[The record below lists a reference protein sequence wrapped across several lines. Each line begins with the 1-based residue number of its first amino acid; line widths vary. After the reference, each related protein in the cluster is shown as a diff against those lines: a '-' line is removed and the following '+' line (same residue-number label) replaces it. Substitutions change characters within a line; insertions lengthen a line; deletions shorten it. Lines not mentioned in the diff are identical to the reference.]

1 MYERALEEH
10 VRSSLA
16 AFRVT
21 VVNGPRQSGKTTL
34 LRAVTRDR
42 GTYVTLDDDA
52 ERARALHDPR
62 AFLERRAAPM
72 AIDEVQRGGDEVVLA
87 IKAAVDRD
95 DARGAFLLAGSTRFL
110 SVPTLSESLAGR
122 AEILDLWPLAQ
133 SEVRG
138 RGTGA
143 LDVLL
148 AAPEA
153 LESAVVDVL
162 GRDELAA
169 LIVGGGYPEAIG
181 LSEPL
186 RRRWFASYV
195 RTVVERDVVA
205 ASSIRQAS
213 ELPRLLRLLAA
224 NTAGE
229 LVPGRI
235 AGDARLGDDA
245 TRRYIGLLELVGLVV
260 RIPAWAPSLT
270 TREKRHAKAVIS
282 DTGLAASLLGI
293 DAAALTAP
301 GSTML
306 GPLLETFVAT
316 EVLKL
321 ASWSSSGVVVRHWR
335 DRNGAEVDLVLEWP
349 DGGVVALEVKATSII
364 RAGDVRHLE
373 RLRDGL
379 GARFR
384 GGIVLHAGDRV
395 TRFADRIW
403 TAPVSVLW
411 ARPG

>member
-1 MYERALEEH
+1 M
-10 VRSSLA
+10 
-16 AFRVT
+16 
-21 VVNGPRQSGKTTL
+21 
-34 LRAVTRDR
+34 
-42 GTYVTLDDDA
+42 
-52 ERARALHDPR
+52 
-62 AFLERRAAPM
+62 
-72 AIDEVQRGGDEVVLA
+72 QRFSVLA
-87 IKAAVDRD
+87 RL
-95 DARGAFLLAGSTRFL
+95 DAT
-110 SVPTLSESLAGR
+110 
-122 AEILDLWPLAQ
+122 
-133 SEVRG
+133 
-138 RGTGA
+138 
-143 LDVLL
+143 
-148 AAPEA
+148 
-153 LESAVVDVL
+153 
-162 GRDELAA
+162 
-169 LIVGGGYPEAIG
+169 IG
-181 LSEPL
+181 
-186 RRRWFASYV
+186 
-195 RTVVERDVVA
+195 
-205 ASSIRQAS
+205 AS

-224 NTAGE
+224 NTAAE

-301 GSTML
+301 GSAML
-306 GPLLETFVAT
+306 GPLLETYVAT